1 MVWEGNPN
9 PYILH
14 RLFLLPGIIE
24 EGTYR
29 CLYMVLHLS
38 SLCTSPDMEM
48 VTEDLTK
55 IVEAGEYRQ
64 ERGRSL
70 GKREKYFLKK
80 INLSQRL

>member
-1 MVWEGNPN
+1 
-9 PYILH
+9 
-14 RLFLLPGIIE
+14 
-24 EGTYR
+24 
-29 CLYMVLHLS
+29 MVLHLS
-38 SLCTSPDMEM
+38 SLCTSPNMEM

-55 IVEAGEYRQ
+55 IAEAGEYRQ